1 MTSPTRPPLS
11 IVSPQNTTSNPA
23 TPCVTSF
30 RSHLATIE
38 CVTSLLLLLL
48 LLFTANTAVKIYP
61 RNLQEPFD
69 SAKYALVSEG
79 PHCLNRSTAST
90 DVITTVKLPG
100 GHILFVPTTRVSN
113 TRGVAY
119 IPGALVN
126 HLAYA
131 LLCREIAR
139 LSKLPVLLLR
149 VTLRLAPLGK
159 SSIASALKTH
169 ATTAQVTSWVLGGH
183 SLGGVAASSLAD
195 LPSITAIFLHAS
207 YPKSSLK
214 KLPVLQVLADHD
226 DIIKAKGIEEAK
238 ALYMPAAA
246 VVHVI
251 AGGNHAGF
259 VLYGPQKFPCADGE
273 RTISLA
279 EQQLQVARTT
289 ADWLR
294 TLVHAE

>member
-1 MTSPTRPPLS
+1 MLVEC
-11 IVSPQNTTSNPA
+11 IV
-23 TPCVTSF
+23 
-30 RSHLATIE
+30 
-38 CVTSLLLLLL
+38 SLLLLF
-48 LLFTANTAVKIYP
+48 LLFTGICAVKLGT
-61 RNLQEPFD
+61 NLQEPFE
-69 SAKYALVSEG
+69 SAKHALVSDG
-79 PHCLNRSTAST
+79 PHCLNGSTAVT
-90 DVITTVKLPG
+90 DVITTIKLPG
-100 GHILFVPTTRVSN
+100 GHILFVPTTSVSN
-113 TRGVAY
+113 THGVAY

-131 LLCREIAR
+131 PLCREIAR

-149 VTLRLAPLGK
+149 VTLRLAILGK
-159 SSIASALKTH
+159 GSIASALKTH
-169 ATTAQVTSWVLGGH
+169 AATAQVTSWVLGGH

-226 DIIKAKGIEEAK
+226 DVIKAKGIEEAK

-259 VLYGPQKFPCADGE
+259 GLYGPQKFPCADGE

>member
-1 MTSPTRPPLS
+1 MLVKC
-11 IVSPQNTTSNPA
+11 IV
-23 TPCVTSF
+23 
-30 RSHLATIE
+30 
-38 CVTSLLLLLL
+38 SLLLLLL
-48 LLFTANTAVKIYP
+48 LFIASRAVKLF

-69 SAKYALVSEG
+69 SAKHALVSDV
-79 PHCLNRSTAST
+79 PHCLNGSTAST
-90 DVITTVKLPG
+90 DVITAVKLPG

-113 TRGVAY
+113 THGVAY

-131 LLCREIAR
+131 PLCREIAR

-149 VTLRLAPLGK
+149 VTMRLAILGK
-159 SSIASALKTH
+159 SSITSALKTH
-169 ATTAQVTSWVLGGH
+169 AATAQVTSWMLGGH
-183 SLGGVAASSLAD
+183 SMGGQAASQLAD

-207 YPKSSLK
+207 YPGASLK
-214 KLPVLQVLADHD
+214 KLPVLQVLAEHD
-226 DIIKAKGIEEAK
+226 ELIKAKAWAKGIEKAK

-259 VLYGPQKFPCADGE
+259 GFYGPQKFPSADGE

>member
-1 MTSPTRPPLS
+1 MLVEC
-11 IVSPQNTTSNPA
+11 IV
-23 TPCVTSF
+23 
-30 RSHLATIE
+30 
-38 CVTSLLLLLL
+38 SLLLLLL
-48 LLFTANTAVKIYP
+48 LFIVNTAVKIY

-69 SAKYALVSEG
+69 SAKHALASDD
-79 PHCLNRSTAST
+79 PHCLNGSTAST

-100 GHILFVPTTRVSN
+100 GHILFMPATRVSN
-113 TRGVAY
+113 THGVAY
-119 IPGALVN
+119 LPGALVN

-131 LLCREIAR
+131 PLCREIAR
-139 LSKLPVLLLR
+139 LSKLPVLLLK
-149 VTLRLAPLGK
+149 VTLRLATLGK
-159 SSIASALKTH
+159 GGIASALKTH

-183 SLGGVAASSLAD
+183 SLGGQAASQLAD

-207 YPKSSLK
+207 YPGASLK
-214 KLPVLQVLADHD
+214 KLPVLQVLAEHD
-226 DIIKAKGIEEAK
+226 GLMKAKALYMPKGIEKAK

-259 VLYGPQKFPCADGE
+259 GFYGPQKFPCADGE

>member
-126 HLAYA
+126 RLAYA
-131 LLCREIAR
+131 PLCREIAR

-183 SLGGVAASSLAD
+183 SLGGNAAS
-195 LPSITAIFLHAS
+195 
-207 YPKSSLK
+207 
-214 KLPVLQVLADHD
+214 
-226 DIIKAKGIEEAK
+226 
-238 ALYMPAAA
+238 
-246 VVHVI
+246 
-251 AGGNHAGF
+251 
-259 VLYGPQKFPCADGE
+259 
-273 RTISLA
+273 
-279 EQQLQVARTT
+279 
-289 ADWLR
+289 
-294 TLVHAE
+294 

>member
-1 MTSPTRPPLS
+1 MLVEC
-11 IVSPQNTTSNPA
+11 IV
-23 TPCVTSF
+23 
-30 RSHLATIE
+30 
-38 CVTSLLLLLL
+38 SLLLLLL
-48 LLFTANTAVKIYP
+48 FFIASLAVKLYC
-61 RNLQEPFD
+61 NLQEPFD
-69 SAKYALVSEG
+69 SAKHALVPDV
-79 PHCLNRSTAST
+79 PHCLNGSTAST

-113 TRGVAY
+113 THGVAY

-131 LLCREIAR
+131 PLCREIAR
-139 LSKLPVLLLR
+139 LSKLPVLLLK
-149 VTLRLAPLGK
+149 VTLRFATLGK
-159 SSIASALKTH
+159 GSIASALKTH

-183 SLGGVAASSLAD
+183 SLGGQAASQLAD
-195 LPSITAIFLHAS
+195 LPSIMAIFLHAS
-207 YPKSSLK
+207 YPGASLK
-214 KLPVLQVLADHD
+214 KLPVLQVLAEHD
-226 DIIKAKGIEEAK
+226 GLMKVKALYMPKGIEKAKG
-238 ALYMPAAA
+238 LYMPAAA

-259 VLYGPQKFPCADGE
+259 GFYGPQKFPCADGE

>member
-1 MTSPTRPPLS
+1 MF
-11 IVSPQNTTSNPA
+11 V
-23 TPCVTSF
+23 
-30 RSHLATIE
+30 E
-38 CVTSLLLLLL
+38 CIASLLLLLL
-48 LLFTANTAVKIYP
+48 LFIVNTAVKIY

-69 SAKYALVSEG
+69 SAKHALASDD
-79 PHCLNRSTAST
+79 PHCLNGSTAST

-100 GHILFVPTTRVSN
+100 GHILFMPATRVSN
-113 TRGVAY
+113 THGVAY
-119 IPGALVN
+119 LPGALVN

-131 LLCREIAR
+131 PLCREIAR

-149 VTLRLAPLGK
+149 VTLRLAILGK
-159 SSIASALKTH
+159 GSIASALKTH
-169 ATTAQVTSWVLGGH
+169 AATAQVTSWVLGGH
-183 SLGGVAASSLAD
+183 SLGGKAASYLTN
-195 LPSITAIFLHAS
+195 LPTVSAIFLHGSYAGAS
-207 YPKSSLK
+207 IK

-226 DIIKAKGIEEAK
+226 EIIQTKGIEKAK

-259 VLYGPQKFPCADGE
+259 GFYGPQKFPSADGE